1 MRYSIDTRQLRPVS
15 IRSWSFSR
23 VIAFGATWILTCGPD
38 RRNPNPGSVACAAC
52 RIEDFSRFTFSFS
65 RRSITPQTL
74 SNTLWAARSL
84 RTKTRRS
91 SAYADSRI
99 MPAMR
104 LDAGCARDVVLAW
117 PP

>member
-1 MRYSIDTRQLRPVS
+1 MRYSIDTRQLRRVS

-23 VIAFGATWILTCGPD
+23 WIAWGAIRIPTCGPSKK
-38 RRNPNPGSVACAAC
+38 NPNPSSVACAAC

-91 SAYADSRI
+91 SAY
-99 MPAMR
+99 
-104 LDAGCARDVVLAW
+104 LTNL
-117 PP
+117 